1 MTERQAKLVEMMQ
14 YFHSFCEK
22 HQITYYAIGGT
33 ALGAVRHKGFIP
45 WDDDMDL
52 GVPRTD
58 YERLKDLA
66 NVLESES
73 KFKIEFPLENKEYV
87 FAYAKLYDTS
97 TTLIESAR
105 KPIKRGIY
113 IDLFPLDGLGND
125 EQEALKNFKK
135 VDKKLN
141 LLYARTRSFDKGYSW
156 YKNLAIFFARCM
168 PKFILGKDKLI
179 KDIEKL
185 SKKYNYEQSAYVGN
199 LVGAWHEKEMV
210 QKAWLGQPLLVP
222 FETGH
227 IFIPENADACLTHV
241 YGDYMKLPPIE
252 KQVSHHD
259 YIYENLYESYTQK

>member
-1 MTERQAKLVEMMQ
+1 MASQTVYVNRKR
-14 YFHSFCEK
+14 
-22 HQITYYAIGGT
+22 YAVGLFWQPVS
-33 ALGAVRHKGFIP
+33 AGFNA
-45 WDDDMDL
+45 
-52 GVPRTD
+52 R
-58 YERLKDLA
+58 
-66 NVLESES
+66 N
-73 KFKIEFPLENKEYV
+73 
-87 FAYAKLYDTS
+87 YARSLS
-97 TTLIESAR
+97 R
-105 KPIKRGIY
+105 
-113 IDLFPLDGLGND
+113 N
-125 EQEALKNFKK
+125 

-141 LLYARTRSFDKGYSW
+141 LLYARTRAFDKGYSW

-227 IFIPENADACLTHV
+227 IFIPQNADACLTHV